1 MSSISVNTGSGSPTS
16 ITGLASGFDTHA
28 IIQALIAAEKVPITH
43 LTTQQE
49 KLQAAQEQLRTAQSS
64 LLQLSFSA
72 AEFELPSLFETSQ
85 PVTASEPQR
94 VAAVANPGAG
104 VAATRPKS
112 NSSQTPPSA
121 RSPSK
126 APRPKTRSR

>member
-85 PVTASEPQR
+85 TVTSSEPQR
-94 VAAVANPGAG
+94 VAAVATAGAG
-104 VAATRPKS
+104 VGGYQVEVKQLA
-112 NSSQTPPSA
+112 NSAQRTF
-121 RSPSK
+121 
-126 APRPKTRSR
+126 